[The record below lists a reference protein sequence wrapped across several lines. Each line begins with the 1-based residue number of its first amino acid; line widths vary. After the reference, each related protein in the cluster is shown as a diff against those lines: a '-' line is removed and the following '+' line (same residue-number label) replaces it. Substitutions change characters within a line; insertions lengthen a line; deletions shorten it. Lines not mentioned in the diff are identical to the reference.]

1 MEVYRGTCF
10 SVIYEKDKRRIIN
23 SWEASPR
30 DIAAFKKEMIE
41 YLAVVK
47 KIKPAQIVWLQQGF
61 NLVLN
66 DEVKLW
72 LENNILVPITNEG
85 FITEDNN
92 AFHHIA
98 FVVGE
103 SVLLHIEVMRMFRKK
118 MQVFPAQDTLLHY

>member
-1 MEVYRGTCF
+1 MEVYRGTCL

-72 LENNILVPITNEG
+72 L
-85 FITEDNN
+85 
-92 AFHHIA
+92 
-98 FVVGE
+98 
-103 SVLLHIEVMRMFRKK
+103 
-118 MQVFPAQDTLLHY
+118 